1 MVSTIL
7 RLGGDRVAVVLPV
20 YIASDSALVGWQIP
34 ANVRLVWQMTKQA
47 NAVHCIPAHLSS
59 TGVALGWVFGSCVHR
74 VCVCVAS
81 VLVCLPEGWSAA
93 RARDM
98 ECAPLLLP
106 TQERKGAREREAQI
120 QLTESV
126 ETWCNSVK
134 SSRMSALVF
143 LIPPQSIR

>member
-1 MVSTIL
+1 MQFTAFLLIYP
-7 RLGGDRVAVVLPV
+7 LPV
-20 YIASDSALVGWQIP
+20 LHWGGCLV
-34 ANVRLVWQMTKQA
+34 VV
-47 NAVHCIPAHLSS
+47 CI
-59 TGVALGWVFGSCVHR
+59 